1 MIDAITEKT
10 IRLFLESDK
19 PITSKN
25 IANQIGMSESSV
37 KHNMKSIKRI
47 ISSSKAILHSSPG
60 TGFWLE
66 ANDSQRKKL
75 YEIID
80 IEHYKGNSF
89 TYRKNYILKILLEE
103 NVEYPIQLFADDLYV
118 ARNIV
123 IRDLDNIEKWL
134 SFFNIKMIRVR
145 NKGIMIEGSEFDIRQ
160 AIIYNNSSLMDNQA
174 VNVDRMK
181 GLDYRISAVFYN
193 YYKKVYP
200 NNDIYYFQDIVL
212 MAEKKLD
219 YQFEDVSFV
228 QLIEYITVSFN
239 QIKKGRPI
247 TENNVLNKCR
257 LTSRELDVARKII
270 LSVFTEFSSEL
281 DIEIRCLAAQFLLY
295 GTYEEAQGSSYIK
308 EAFCE
313 NEAYVFVEKL
323 QNIIVNKKIL
333 INDNLISD
341 MALIFKKKKMSKSYQ
356 ITNSNYLKYDIK
368 EQLPGLYGIVLANIP
383 PLEKTLNVKFTE
395 YDIAY
400 LTMLIDNAIDE
411 SIDEVKVL
419 LLSSFNINTTKYT
432 KKKISRSVN
441 NIHIDAIN
449 NIDNLDFSLFDDYD
463 VVLSTVK
470 IDYDGI
476 IKISR
481 RLDSYDLEIIR
492 NEVDKCRKSKQEIV
506 TIEHQLFRQELIC
519 SSYRAKRKEDV
530 LAKGVEILE
539 KHGYC
544 TNKFYDVITER
555 EKFVTTSLGNGV
567 AIPHGYKKEILKSGV
582 AVIKLDYPINWN
594 EREQVE
600 LVFVLAIDFND
611 RHSIYEFF
619 AKFYSL
625 IDDSARLEAIKK
637 AETNEE
643 LFYILQ
649 DYGKVTKV
657 NG

>member
-1 MIDAITEKT
+1 MIEAITEKT
-10 IRLFLESDK
+10 IRLLLESDK

-37 KHNMKSIKRI
+37 KHNMKSVKKI
-47 ISSSKAILHSSPG
+47 ILSTKAILHSSPG

-66 ANDSQRKKL
+66 ATDKQRKNL
-75 YEIID
+75 YEIIN
-80 IEHYKGNSF
+80 IEHYKGNSS

-103 NVEYPIQLFADDLYV
+103 NIEYPIQMFADDLYV
-118 ARNIV
+118 ARNII
-123 IRDLDNIEKWL
+123 IRDLDSIDKWL
-134 SFFNIKMIRVR
+134 SFFNIKMIRGR
-145 NKGIMIEGSEFDIRQ
+145 NKGIYIEGSEFDIRQ
-160 AIIYNNSSLMDNQA
+160 AIIYNNSSLMDNQS
-174 VNVDRMK
+174 VNVDRLK
-181 GLDYRISAVFYN
+181 GLDYRVSRVFYN

-212 MAEKKLD
+212 NAEKNID

-239 QIKKGRPI
+239 RLKKGRPI
-247 TENNVLNKCR
+247 TENNLLNKCR
-257 LTSRELDVARKII
+257 ITSRELNVAKHII
-270 LSVFTEFSSEL
+270 LSVFSEYNIEL
-281 DIEIRCLAAQFLLY
+281 EIEIRCLAAQFLLY
-295 GTYEEAQGSSYIK
+295 GTYEEAISSSCIK
-308 EAFCE
+308 EAFYE

-341 MALIFKKKKMSKSYQ
+341 IALIFKKKKMSKSYQ

-368 EQLPGLYGIVLANIP
+368 EQLPGLYAIVLANIP

-400 LTMLIDNAIDE
+400 LTMIVDNAIDE

-419 LLSSFNINTTKYT
+419 LLSSFNTNTTKYT

-449 NIDNLDFSLFDDYD
+449 NIDQLDYSILNDYD

-470 IDYDGI
+470 INYDKM

-481 RLDSYDLEIIR
+481 RLDSYDLEIIQ
-492 NEVDKCRKSKQEIV
+492 NEVEKCRKSKQEIV
-506 TIEHQLFRQELIC
+506 TIEHQLFSQELIC
-519 SSYRAKRKEDV
+519 SNYKAKRKEDV
-530 LAKGVEILE
+530 LAKGAEILE
-539 KHGYC
+539 SNGYC
-544 TNKFYDVITER
+544 TNKFFDVILER

-582 AVIKLDYPINWN
+582 AVIKLEHPINWN

-611 RHSIYEFF
+611 RASIYEFF

-625 IDDSARLEAIKK
+625 IDDSVRLEAVKK
-637 AETNEE
+637 AETNEAM
-643 LFYILQ
+643 LAILQ

-657 NG
+657 NS